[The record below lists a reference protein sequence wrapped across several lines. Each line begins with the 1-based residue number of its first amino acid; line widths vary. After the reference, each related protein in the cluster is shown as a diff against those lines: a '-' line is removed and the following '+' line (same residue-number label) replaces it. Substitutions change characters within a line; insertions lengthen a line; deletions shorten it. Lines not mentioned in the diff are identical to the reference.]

1 MTSRLPSLN
10 ALRAFEAAG
19 RHLSFHKAAQE
30 LNVTPAAITHQ
41 IKSLEAHLE
50 IPLFRRQA
58 RGVVLTDQG
67 RACLPGVSAGFNLLI
82 ETIKGLRDSAAA
94 GEIDI
99 TIPPGFAAMWLVPRL
114 HRFHEQYPDV
124 AVRFVTRPEPIDLK
138 ALQTDLAIRFGRGDY
153 PGYRVDQL
161 ILETITPLCS
171 PRLLVEGSHP
181 LCTLADLRH
190 HTLVHVAYLS
200 AELAAAKWEAWLEV
214 AGLDDVDVTQGLF
227 FDNIQHAV
235 QAAMDGAG
243 VFLGFCALAADEIAR
258 GRLVRPFAIT
268 VPETLGYHLVCPET
282 IADQPRIKAF
292 RKWIIEEADATRE
305 LCGAL
310 MDGPVI

>member
-1 MTSRLPSLN
+1 VAPRLPSLK
-10 ALRAFEAAG
+10 ALRAFDAAG

-41 IKSLEAHLE
+41 IKSLEAYLE

-67 RACLPGVSAGFNLLI
+67 RACLPGVSAGFNLLV
-82 ETIKGLRDSAAA
+82 EAIKGLRDSAAA
-94 GEIDI
+94 GDIDA

-114 HRFHEQYPDV
+114 HRFREHYPDV

-138 ALQTDLAIRFGRGDY
+138 TLQTDLAIRFGRGDY

-161 ILETITPLCS
+161 IQETITPLCG
-171 PRLLVEGSHP
+171 PRLLEESPYP
-181 LCTLADLRH
+181 LCTPADLRH
-190 HTLVHVAYLS
+190 HTLIHVAYLS
-200 AELAAAKWEAWLEV
+200 AELAAAKWGAWLEV
-214 AGLDDVDVTQGLF
+214 AGLEDVDVTQGLF

-268 VPETLGYHLVCPET
+268 VPETLGYYLVCPET

-292 RKWIIEEADATRE
+292 RKWIIEEADAANK
-305 LCGAL
+305 LG
-310 MDGPVI
+310 